1 MMIEDELR
9 DLIVE
14 KYGSVS
20 AFAAEIGMS
29 NSTIYSI
36 LARGVN
42 NASVNRIIEICKRL
56 GISADELA
64 EGRIVPAEEK
74 PQEVFEISDL
84 LSPRKMRDTFV
95 TLDGIN
101 LDEAEKSLFVFA
113 IEVVVNQIRRSRK

>member
-101 LDEAEKSLFVFA
+101 LDEAEKSLFMFA